1 MLISGLAGIIICEIY
16 AAVMQKSFQNTDNSV
31 GKAFAVLGIYLFAV
45 VYCKLS
51 SSISDFTQKL

>member
-1 MLISGLAGIIICEIY
+1 
-16 AAVMQKSFQNTDNSV
+16 MQKSFQNTDNSV

-51 SSISDFTQKL
+51 SSIPDFTQKL